1 MEGTITS
8 LWLFLLL
15 NQLPFGPTDADRDLS
30 TMKAYS
36 QRAGDQG
43 GSSTPAVEP
52 SLTTIGRTDSPDL
65 DTNGTRAD
73 CLIDTEM
80 GLIAIGSAGGLIVC
94 LLVAIVVLACQVCQM
109 QRRAYA
115 PRTSRSNMDLVSG
128 TGYWGVDNP
137 EAGGLVGPCDA
148 SVMLEEVRA
157 DSEMEE
163 ERQVEREEAGAGLE
177 KGATAFDPEEK
188 TCLMQSSSS
197 RDSCLEIPRDLEDM
211 PLVV

>member
-1 MEGTITS
+1 MEGTRTA

-15 NQLPFGPTDADRDLS
+15 NQLPFCPTDAD
-30 TMKAYS
+30 
-36 QRAGDQG
+36 QH
-43 GSSTPAVEP
+43 
-52 SLTTIGRTDSPDL
+52 LTTMLTYSNTTNDHGDGSTSAVVSSPTAIDHTNSPDT

-94 LLVAIVVLACQVCQM
+94 LLVAIVVLACQVCHI
-109 QRRAYA
+109 QRRVYA
-115 PRTSRSNMDLVSG
+115 PRTSRSNMDLVSSV
-128 TGYWGVDNP
+128 GYWGTERP

-157 DSEMEE
+157 DSEVEK
-163 ERQVEREEAGAGLE
+163 ERLAEIQEGKEEAGAM
-177 KGATAFDPEEK
+177 AMAFDPEEK
-188 TCLMQSSSS
+188 DCLMPSSSS
-197 RDSCLEIPRDLEDM
+197 RDSCLEVPRDLEDM